1 MQTSTSSAS
10 QPNDY
15 GLLLLLQE
23 VRNDKGSVV
32 QHFVCYDCLDLVE
45 RETGSVCVHDCA
57 PRRDA
62 TTLRL

>member
-1 MQTSTSSAS
+1 MQTSTSGAS

-23 VRNDKGSVV
+23 VRTGEGPAV

-45 RETGSVCVHDCA
+45 RETGSTHVHDCPA
-57 PRRDA
+57 MTQQARRMQ
-62 TTLRL
+62 